1 VPDGVV
7 KYNVLYGAVWSL
19 YTIVNQFPDSIEGVG
34 FANFEKGDYRLSP
47 SSPYKKAASDGQAV
61 GVEWDKLNFSAQTP
75 K

>member
-1 VPDGVV
+1 
-7 KYNVLYGAVWSL
+7 LIGADASL
-19 YTIVNQFPDSIEGVG
+19 YPKENQYPDSIERVG